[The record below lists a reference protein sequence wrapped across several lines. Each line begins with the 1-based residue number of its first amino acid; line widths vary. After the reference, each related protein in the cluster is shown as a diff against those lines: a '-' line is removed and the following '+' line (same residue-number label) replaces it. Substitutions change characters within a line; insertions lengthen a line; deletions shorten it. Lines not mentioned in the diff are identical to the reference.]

1 MEGVAGCGE
10 AVDAVQ
16 VVAVEEE
23 EDTTSALDD
32 QILLKKQFRQFEDVT
47 LAKYEYSAFYFCN
60 GCDGSLTNSKDLC
73 GDTGCRLRK

>member
-32 QILLKKQFRQFEDVT
+32 QILVTPT
-47 LAKYEYSAFYFCN
+47 LAIW
-60 GCDGSLTNSKDLC
+60 
-73 GDTGCRLRK
+73 LRCC